1 MAWQT
6 PYTSWSNGNLFTY
19 EDMNRITG
27 NINYLYPGAN
37 LPEVTQNS
45 FLTVSLWHSVLN
57 ALQTLIYV
65 SGLSADVPGDE
76 MTADTMND
84 VEDLIQR
91 LADRIELNLAQTV
104 ATVYTGDD
112 VYVAESGGYTDVSEN
127 YVRGGL

>member
-6 PYTSWSNGNLFTY
+6 PYTSWSNGNMFTY

-27 NINYLYPGAN
+27 NINYLYPAAN
-37 LPEVTQNS
+37 LPTVTQND
-45 FLTVSLWHSVLN
+45 FLTVTLWHSVLG
-57 ALQTLIYV
+57 ALQTLIFV
-65 SGLSADVPGDE
+65 SGVAADVPGDE

-91 LADRIELNLAQTV
+91 IADRIELNIAQTV
-104 ATVYTGDD
+104 ATVYSGDD
-112 VYVAESGGYTDVSEN
+112 VRAAESGGYTDVTEN